1 MNRSLQIAFALFS
14 LSFCIFLIRVVFAGP
29 EAKIRQQLE
38 ALEELVSYQAKESDI
53 SSLTK
58 VKRLGSLFTEDVHV
72 SIQVPGIRK
81 QSVQGRD
88 QIQAAA
94 LAARKQANSLNAR
107 LVDIEILVSDDATSA
122 TVEATGHATVTGET
136 NPALQDFLFTFKSTE
151 NGWLISKV
159 ESVDSLR

>member
-1 MNRSLQIAFALFS
+1 M
-14 LSFCIFLIRVVFAGP
+14 IRVVFAGP

-58 VKRLGSLFTEDVHV
+58 VKRLGSLFTEDVYV

-107 LVDIEILVSDDATSA
+107 LV
-122 TVEATGHATVTGET
+122 
-136 NPALQDFLFTFKSTE
+136 
-151 NGWLISKV
+151 
-159 ESVDSLR
+159 